1 MPARVKFTRKV
12 AVGFLS
18 AVVLVSTAKAQVPQ
32 QFFRLFNSLRQFQQ
46 HQFQRSTPPVFQ
58 RPTPPVST
66 LPQTSVGGAPNIS
79 SLKPTIDCSKTK
91 TPLGLILCTDVN
103 AARADWDVNA
113 SAWAYAFTLE
123 EGPRKA
129 FRQSHDEWVQS
140 VTRKCNLTVQI

>member
-1 MPARVKFTRKV
+1 MPARVKFAPKV
-12 AVGFLS
+12 AVGILS
-18 AVVLVSTAKAQVPQ
+18 AVFLLSTAKAQVPQ
-32 QFFRLFNSLRQFQQ
+32 EFFRMFNSLRQLQQQQ
-46 HQFQRSTPPVFQ
+46 HFHFQRPTPHLFQ

-79 SLKPTIDCSKTK
+79 SSKPTIDCSKTK
-91 TPLGLILCTDVN
+91 APLGIILCTDEN

-129 FRQSHDEWVQS
+129 
-140 VTRKCNLTVQI
+140 